1 MNQKPAGIQLSVLQ
15 KHQLVRDDSSLLER
29 YFLADYI
36 NSMLRQKFNFTG
48 FELRPYGS
56 AVTGFANKYSDVDLC
71 VIDKFPQKDFS
82 ASASYQENF
91 QEWRKEA
98 RVIMIELY
106 EAMNPQR
113 SSSCLIPGIISQQ
126 LLSHAKHP
134 IIKSEFAPLNLEFD
148 FSYMDPSLLS
158 MAKLHNYFSSL
169 DARIIPFIGTIRLW
183 ARLSGIS
190 SHGLS
195 GQVSPY
201 IMTQLALN
209 YLQSIEFIPK
219 IKDLKSDKPELHLG
233 EDVSFEALTDWKC
246 ELKDSK
252 LERDAAE
259 LLGMTVEEYRQISP
273 LTEELRQEDSL
284 HIMLYG
290 FLAWIE
296 DFEQKHYY
304 ICSLRSVDIYSSVTV
319 TSSVAVERFQKN
331 EQLHR

>member
-1 MNQKPAGIQLSVLQ
+1 MNQKPAPIQLSVLQ

-71 VIDKFPQKDFS
+71 VIDKNPEKDFS

-98 RVIMIELY
+98 RMIMIELY

-113 SSSCLIPGIISQQ
+113 SKSCLIPGIISQQ

-158 MAKLHNYFSSL
+158 MAKEIDRNGL
-169 DARIIPFIGTIRLW
+169 FI
-183 ARLSGIS
+183 
-190 SHGLS
+190 
-195 GQVSPY
+195 Q
-201 IMTQLALN
+201 
-209 YLQSIEFIPK
+209 
-219 IKDLKSDKPELHLG
+219 
-233 EDVSFEALTDWKC
+233 
-246 ELKDSK
+246 
-252 LERDAAE
+252 
-259 LLGMTVEEYRQISP
+259 
-273 LTEELRQEDSL
+273 
-284 HIMLYG
+284 
-290 FLAWIE
+290 
-296 DFEQKHYY
+296 
-304 ICSLRSVDIYSSVTV
+304 SLRS
-319 TSSVAVERFQKN
+319 
-331 EQLHR
+331 